1 MTTPDLSA
9 LHGLS
14 EAAFDS
20 VLRRL
25 TLAEMSALYDALATM
40 QPADPRARLLWHAQK
55 ERKAKFMA
63 QFNRLSVQEQGVAW
77 LRLAAGD
84 DLDAILNELP
94 KSPAASDDDALGYA
108 LSRKRVR
115 KRLEARLKVG

>member
-40 QPADPRARLLWHAQK
+40 QPVDPRARLQ
-55 ERKAKFMA
+55 A

-84 DLDAILNELP
+84 DLDAIL
-94 KSPAASDDDALGYA
+94 DDLRGRRRQ
-108 LSRKRVR
+108 SHRRK
-115 KRLEARLKVG
+115 

>member
-40 QPADPRARLLWHAQK
+40 QPADPRARLLWLAQK
-55 ERKAKFMA
+55 ERSAWFMA
-63 QFNRLSVQEQGVAW
+63 RFKELPIRDQGVAW

-94 KSPAASDDDALGYA
+94 KSPASDDAGHPTE
-108 LSRKRVR
+108 RKR
-115 KRLEARLKVG
+115 

>member
-40 QPADPRARLLWHAQK
+40 QPADPRARLLWLARK
-55 ERKAKFMA
+55 ERSAWFMA
-63 QFNRLSVQEQGVAW
+63 RFKELPIRDQGVAW

-94 KSPAASDDDALGYA
+94 KSPAATDNDALGYA
-108 LSRKRVR
+108 LSREKAR
-115 KRLEARLKVG
+115 KALEG

>member
-1 MTTPDLSA
+1 MTTPNLSA

-25 TLAEMSALYDALATM
+25 TLAEMSALYDALGTM
-40 QPADPRARLLWHAQK
+40 QPVDPRERLLWLASK
-55 ERKAKFMA
+55 ERSAWFMA
-63 QFNRLSVQEQGVAW
+63 RFKELPIRDQGAAW

-84 DLDAILNELP
+84 DLEVILDELP
-94 KSPAASDDDALGYA
+94 KTPASGRRRT
-108 LSRKRVR
+108 SHRRKQ
-115 KRLEARLKVG
+115 

>member
-40 QPADPRARLLWHAQK
+40 QPADPRARLLWLARK
-55 ERKAKFMA
+55 ERSAWFMA
-63 QFNRLSVQEQGVAW
+63 RFKELPIRDQGVAW

-94 KSPAASDDDALGYA
+94 KTPAASDDDALGYA
-108 LSRKRVR
+108 LPRKRVR
-115 KRLEARLKVG
+115 KSLNARLKVG